1 MLLEGPLYRHG
12 KQWRQIVLKFPLF
25 YRSLGSRRPPRRV
38 RAYNSTNNHE
48 LNNTPKETRQNI

>member
-25 YRSLGSRRPPRRV
+25 YRSLGSRRPHEESGLLTQQIIT
-38 RAYNSTNNHE
+38 NSIT
-48 LNNTPKETRQNI
+48 LS